1 MTNIKTVSYMKT
13 LLAFSLIA
21 TAIPYAQAAPV
32 GALTNFT
39 AGTPAK
45 AAEVNANFTA
55 LKTSADAADTRLT
68 TLEAANASA
77 RLAAL
82 EAANA
87 AITSYY
93 AVQGGTDANAS
104 IDGTWVDVPGVAIPL
119 TFAAPTNFRYQ
130 AFGRVYSYGAAAGSA
145 ASCSV
150 RIVTDD
156 AGTPLNGSS
165 PATLGEWNAVLS
177 GGADV
182 PNNNQQLALGGLVSA
197 FPAGTYNFKL
207 QIVRHPVAVGGIAN
221 SGNCS
226 LFRWNFSRANL
237 MIDIVP

>member
-1 MTNIKTVSYMKT
+1 MTNIKTVLYMKT
-13 LLAFSLIA
+13 LLAFTLISVA
-21 TAIPYAQAAPV
+21 MPYAQAAPV
-32 GALTNFT
+32 GTLTTFT

-45 AAEVNANFTA
+45 AAEVNANFNA
-55 LKTSADAADTRLT
+55 VKTSADAADARLT
-68 TLEAANASA
+68 TLEATNASS

-87 AITSYY
+87 TSPSYY
-93 AVQGGTDANAS
+93 AVQVGTDANAN

-130 AFGRVYSYGAAAGSA
+130 AFGRVYSFGAAAGSV

-207 QIVRHPVAVGGIAN
+207 QIVRHPAAGVTNA
-221 SGNCS
+221 GNCS

-237 MIDIVP
+237 MIDIVQ